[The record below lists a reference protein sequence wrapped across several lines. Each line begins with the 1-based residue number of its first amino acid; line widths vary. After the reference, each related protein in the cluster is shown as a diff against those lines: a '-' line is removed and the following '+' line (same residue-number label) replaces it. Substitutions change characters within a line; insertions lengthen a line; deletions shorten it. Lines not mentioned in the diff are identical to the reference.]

1 MRSAMSLA
9 NCRHGKTSSVVR
21 CIPWS
26 ALELQDVLIPFVL
39 DERIEEDCLFL
50 IFEEDFRFTPE
61 ADDPSWKME
70 GRKDTYQ
77 LINEQIFGRLSSP
90 PPKQSAS
97 ASSSSAAA
105 PETSSELPHR
115 SVEPTAHPLLWQ
127 RKLKSAGEY
136 WNTVEKPPGMDW
148 NVPSLLLQ
156 DLVAYGI
163 LMNRAGKQFAWLGWQ
178 PWGSGNEPK
187 NPKQN
192 RYGSGNMLVMMDKL
206 AATRIEYEFV
216 EDGEMRQPG
225 HIDLKLKHMYMK
237 EDNRNLSC
245 YMTPPI
251 GGYSAHI
258 SGCAKEFSKTARPTI
273 WAEKFACPGT
283 RPSHDWLGRQKWWAS
298 FTERGG
304 CNWVGKQPV
313 NLDMMSVDDLL
324 WKTWDGR
331 KPPDDPEPTAWSQ
344 SAESTERKARE
355 ARMAMQRLKFRYWA
369 EDEDKAPRGK
379 RSRATHGESQNAP
392 VR

>member
-9 NCRHGKTSSVVR
+9 NCRHGETSSVVR

-163 LMNRAGKQFAWLGWQ
+163 LMNRAGNQFAWLGWQ

-187 NPKQN
+187 KGKEN
-192 RYGSGNMLVMMDKL
+192 RYGSGNMLVLMDKMG
-206 AATRIEYEFV
+206 ARRIEY
-216 EDGEMRQPG
+216 
-225 HIDLKLKHMYMK
+225 HLK
-237 EDNRNLSC
+237 
-245 YMTPPI
+245 
-251 GGYSAHI
+251 
-258 SGCAKEFSKTARPTI
+258 
-273 WAEKFACPGT
+273 GT
-283 RPSHDWLGRQKWWAS
+283 RRSS
-298 FTERGG
+298 
-304 CNWVGKQPV
+304 
-313 NLDMMSVDDLL
+313 NLDTL
-324 WKTWDGR
+324 T
-331 KPPDDPEPTAWSQ
+331 
-344 SAESTERKARE
+344 
-355 ARMAMQRLKFRYWA
+355 
-369 EDEDKAPRGK
+369 
-379 RSRATHGESQNAP
+379 
-392 VR
+392 